1 MIVTP
6 GVFNVIIVLPLETSS
21 RIAQYTINAAD
32 NTQ

>member
-6 GVFNVIIVLPLETSS
+6 GVFYVIIVLPLETSS
-21 RIAQYTINAAD
+21 RIAQYAINAAD